1 MERGSFDMHIKD
13 ISTILISDYIKPIQ
27 LHYYVSMPLNS
38 WIALYISKSFNNVY
52 AYILKIGLGVGLQD
66 TITWETGLR
75 GLLILKTSCV

>member
-1 MERGSFDMHIKD
+1 MERVLFDMHIKD

-27 LHYYVSMPLNS
+27 LHYLPLNS